1 MKLKKRTKKTRMR
14 GARTCGYGFRQK
26 HKGHGNA
33 GGFGMAGTGKRA
45 DHKKQVALEMAIEAG
60 FKSYFGKQGFTSAGR
75 EKNRNKQINL
85 VDIQKNFLG
94 KDKVLDFSEY
104 KILSNGEGFKA
115 TIKAKSASASAMEK
129 MKKAGGEIIVSEVKK
144 EKKISVDEVKKI
156 VEKVMPAKPAKEVKV
171 KAEKK
176 TEKPKAEAKKK

>member
-45 DHKKQVALEMAIEAG
+45 DHKKQVALEMAIKAG
-60 FKSYFGKQGFTSAGR
+60 FKSYFGKQGFTSASG
-75 EKNRNKQINL
+75 EKDKSKQINL
-85 VDIQKNFLG
+85 DDIQKNFLG
-94 KDKVLDFSEY
+94 KNKELDFSKY
-104 KILSNGEGFKA
+104 KILGEGEGFKA
-115 TIKAKSASASAMEK
+115 TIKARAASKIAIEK
-129 MKKAGGEIIVSEVKK
+129 MEKAGGKIILPEKK
-144 EKKISVDEVKKI
+144 VEKISVDEVKEL
-156 VEKVMPAKPAKEVKV
+156 VEKKMPAKPVKEAKA

-176 TEKPKAEAKKK
+176 VVEKKEAKKK

>member
-144 EKKISVDEVKKI
+144 EKKITDKTEEEVKQEE
-156 VEKVMPAKPAKEVKV
+156 VEISKL
-171 KAEKK
+171 EKK
-176 TEKPKAEAKKK
+176 MDLIIKEITALKDEIAKK

>member
-60 FKSYFGKQGFTSAGR
+60 FKSYFGKQGFTSASG

-85 VDIQKNFLG
+85 ADIKKNFLG
-94 KDKVLDFSEY
+94 KEKVLDFSEY
-104 KILSNGEGFKA
+104 KILGEGEGFKA

-129 MKKAGGEIIVSEVKK
+129 MKKAGGEIIVSEKK
-144 EKKISVDEVKKI
+144 EEKISVDEVKEI
-156 VEKVMPAKPAKEVKV
+156 VEKKMPAKPVKEVKAKV
-171 KAEKK
+171 AKAK
-176 TEKPKAEAKKK
+176 TEAKKK